1 MTELYC
7 CASSANV
14 AGVWRG
20 MRQPRTTFRMRF
32 TASELTPGRKLVNNR
47 RCLLMAFLGRK
58 VKPRKVNCTFRKDSE
73 QLLSLTYKSFVLSG
87 CNVNL
92 HSANRSAMDRM
103 SCSACCLLLQWTTAS
118 SAYRANGQ
126 DGLVRFIQTSNA

>member
-1 MTELYC
+1 MPGT
-7 CASSANV
+7 SRSANV

-20 MRQPRTTFRMRF
+20 MHQPRTTFRMRF
-32 TASELTPGRKLVNNR
+32 TASELTPGRKLVNSR

-58 VKPRKVNCTFRKDSE
+58 VKPRKVNCTFGKYSVR
-73 QLLSLTYKSFVLSG
+73 LLSWQYTIFDFSG
-87 CNVNL
+87 CIVNP
-92 HSANRSAMDRM
+92 HSANRSAIARM
-103 SCSACCLLLQWTTAS
+103 TCSACCLLLQWTTAS